1 MASGRRK
8 GFFIYDLAASRVE
21 QVQGI
26 LGRQEKSCES
36 FVTCPSGSNPLVAF
50 LGNEGCIPLVSL
62 KSRQS
67 VGTLKMNGTVRTA
80 TFTADGQELLTAGAS
95 AHMCLLHA
103 EDQQGCQLSAVGTAN
118 VALHDASEVEIADLL
133 SAVLWNLSLSSHA
146 APRKW

>member
-1 MASGRRK
+1 MRCVLLLQIVASGRRK
-8 GFFIYDLAASRVE
+8 GFFIYDLAAARVE

-80 TFTADGQELLTAGAS
+80 TFTADGQELLTAGTN
-95 AHMCLLHA
+95 AHMCLLYA
-103 EDQQGCQLSAVGTAN
+103 VDQQGRLAPV
-118 VALHDASEVEIADLL
+118 DIARICPAQARRL
-133 SAVLWNLSLSSHA
+133 
-146 APRKW
+146 